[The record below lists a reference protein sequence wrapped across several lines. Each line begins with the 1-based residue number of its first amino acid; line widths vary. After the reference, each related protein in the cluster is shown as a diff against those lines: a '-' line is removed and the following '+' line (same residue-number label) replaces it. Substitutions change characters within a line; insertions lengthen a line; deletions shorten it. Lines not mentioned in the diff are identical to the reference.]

1 MMSDIHEKVAA
12 TGRRNIERLIEMR
25 PSTLEGARDYLSEV
39 VPILTFIADHR
50 EFATNEDGRVQYNPD
65 LVRSPG
71 ASPVDPKYSHPE
83 DKDARISYLGVL
95 KRLCTIVGD
104 LEVRY
109 WDDLS
114 EAYLLS
120 RDAAIVWNLRR
131 AIYLAIDRQQNDVT
145 IDRYQNSDPLETYHP
160 VYRQLCEDEALMF
173 EPGEIDRP
181 FRVIVTYKK
190 LQSSRRRCSAWMQTK
205 DFVKQVRRQSGKP
218 LKDSD
223 IDKL

>member
-1 MMSDIHEKVAA
+1 MNDIHEKVAA
-12 TGRRNIERLIEMR
+12 TGRKNIERLIEMR

-39 VPILTFIADHR
+39 VPILTFIANRR
-50 EFATNEDGRVQYNPD
+50 EFATNEDGTVRYDRD

-71 ASPVDPKYSHPE
+71 ASPVDPKYSHSD
-83 DKDARISYLGVL
+83 DKDGRISYLESL
-95 KRLCTIVGD
+95 KHLCTIVGD
-104 LEVRY
+104 LERRY

-114 EAYLLS
+114 EKDLS
-120 RDAAIVWNLRR
+120 SRNAAIVANLRR
-131 AIYLAIDRQQNDVT
+131 AIYLAIDRQRNDVT

-190 LQSSRRRCSAWMQTK
+190 LQASRRRCSAWMQTK

-223 IDKL
+223 IGKL